1 MVIIPRSN
9 GIRNETECSPPL
21 RLLGTWVWLGLEMN
35 HFETIVHASNQ
46 EISLPQDI
54 RVPFNTPRS
63 ASCICRYE
71 WLANISG
78 IEQADHG
85 VIAAQSERWQRWVEC
100 ESSGMCR
107 RRFVDPPADSKQVL
121 DMWVRLYCSYPCFKA
136 HHINVV

>member
-1 MVIIPRSN
+1 MDIIPRSN
-9 GIRNETECSPPL
+9 GVRNETEGGPPL
-21 RLLGTWVWLGLEMN
+21 RLLGTWFWLALEMN

-46 EISLPQDI
+46 EISLPQDV

-71 WLANISG
+71 WLANISD

-85 VIAAQSERWQRWVEC
+85 VIA
-100 ESSGMCR
+100 
-107 RRFVDPPADSKQVL
+107 ADSKQVL

-136 HHINVV
+136 HHISVV